1 MTAPKQDFCFRNSN
15 VYIYGLSTLV
25 LHCYYQRN
33 RLTLL
38 IVFLECLRLDRI
50 PKQYHLHMASQRWS
64 HDPAKNLPLV
74 SVASLEHTWHFTFCC
89 LCCPEIGQS
98 TITDIPN
105 ASNAGVACFETKDY
119 HTVFFDPD
127 RSMRF
132 GAAHEGVKSVG
143 I

>member
-1 MTAPKQDFCFRNSN
+1 MRVFYLISLLRNIFS
-15 VYIYGLSTLV
+15 LSLSLLSSVFV
-25 LHCYYQRN
+25 LR
-33 RLTLL
+33 
-38 IVFLECLRLDRI
+38 
-50 PKQYHLHMASQRWS
+50 
-64 HDPAKNLPLV
+64 
-74 SVASLEHTWHFTFCC
+74 
-89 LCCPEIGQS
+89 S

-127 RSMRF
+127 RSMRL